1 VAIILLIQSPPQPY
15 VTELDLR
22 HSLVPDEII
31 EDLLSTMPVHK
42 GPDLQEDR
50 DLAKFDYITYMQ
62 RYMNGGDGHDN
73 SDLSSD
79 DEEEGVKVNGA
90 GAGSSGD

>member
-1 VAIILLIQSPPQPY
+1 MEQKLTHEQPY

-31 EDLLSTMPVHK
+31 EDLLESMPEHK

-50 DLAKFDYITYMQ
+50 DIPKFDYITYMQ
-62 RYMNGGDGHDN
+62 RYMGGDNGSDRVNGG
-73 SDLSSD
+73 
-79 DEEEGVKVNGA
+79 
-90 GAGSSGD
+90 